1 MITEQLLKP
10 RSIVVVGG
18 SNDWHKPGGAVLQH
32 LIETGYRGNLYVVNP
47 KLEMVQG
54 IPSYK
59 DPALLPEVDLAII
72 VIPAKF
78 VVDVVEILAREKNTR
93 AFIVIS
99 AGFSEESK
107 EGKILEERLVQIV
120 NSVNGSLIGPNC
132 IGVLSPFYAGVFT
145 RPIPILHP
153 RGFDF
158 ISGSGATACFI
169 MEAGIPIGMRFARV
183 FSVGNS
189 AQTGVEDILQYM
201 DETFDP
207 ASSSLNK
214 LLYLETITKPD
225 MLLKHAS
232 SLIRKG
238 CKIAAI
244 KAGTS
249 EAGTRAASSHTGALA
264 RPDAAVEALFRKAG
278 IVRCFGRNEL
288 INVASIFKFPVLK
301 GENIAIITHA
311 GGPAIMLTDA
321 LSANG
326 LGVPQLEG
334 PNAVELHKH
343 LHPGSSVANPI
354 DFLATG
360 NAEQLS
366 MIIDYAENKFEE
378 IDGIVVIFGTPGLDR
393 VFNEYG
399 IIDEKMKICKK
410 PIFPILPSV
419 MTAGEE
425 IKDFISWGH
434 TYFPQ
439 EVLFAKALARVYYT
453 PPPASLDPEHPPVD
467 EPRIREIIDHAT
479 EGFISPAEVEG
490 LLDACQIPRAK
501 EAVVTTPDGLK
512 TAAAELGFPIV
523 MKVVGPVHKSDMGG
537 VVLNVQDEDTLLKEF
552 ERMMQI
558 PETTGILLQP
568 MLSGTELFMGAKYE
582 PGFGHLILCGL
593 GGIFIEVLKDTS
605 VGLAPLGLDEA
616 LYMIRRLQGYK
627 IIQGIRGRQGVN
639 EEVFAGIMVRLSAL
653 LQVAPEIVELDFN
666 PLLGEGD
673 SIVVVDARIRIERR
687 TKDEGRG
694 TREEENEE

>member
-1 MITEQLLKP
+1 MINEQLIKP

-32 LIETGYRGNLYVVNP
+32 LIETGYRGDLYVLNP
-47 KLEMVQG
+47 KEDIVQG
-54 IPSYK
+54 IQSYR

-78 VVDVVEILAREKNTR
+78 VVDIVDILAHQKNTR

-99 AGFSEESK
+99 AGFSEESP
-107 EGKILEERLVQIV
+107 EGKILEERLVGIV
-120 NSVNGSLIGPNC
+120 NSVDGALIGPNC
-132 IGVLSPFYAGVFT
+132 IGVLSPYYAGVFT
-145 RPIPILHP
+145 RPIPTLHP

-189 AQTGVEDILQYM
+189 AQIGVEDILQYM

-207 ASSSLNK
+207 NTSSFNK
-214 LLYLETITKPD
+214 LLYLEAIAKPEVF
-225 MLLKHAS
+225 LKHAS

-238 CKIAAI
+238 CMIAAI

-264 RPDAAVEALFRKAG
+264 SPDAAVEALFRKAG
-278 IVRCFGRNEL
+278 IVRCYGRNDL
-288 INVASIFKFPVLK
+288 INVASVFKFPKLK
-301 GENIAIITHA
+301 GSNIAIITHA

-326 LGVPQLEG
+326 MGVPKLEG
-334 PNAVELHKH
+334 PVAKELLTH

-360 NAEQLS
+360 NADQLS
-366 MIIDYAENKFEE
+366 TIIDYAENKFDE

-393 VFNEYG
+393 VFNEYR

-410 PIFPILPSV
+410 PIFPILPSI

-439 EVLFAKALARVYYT
+439 EVLFANALARVFYT
-453 PPPASLDPEHPPVD
+453 PPPTSIDPEQPSVD
-467 EPRIREIIDHAT
+467 TLAIRNIINAAP
-479 EGFISPAEVEG
+479 EGYISPAEIQG
-490 LLDACQIPRAK
+490 LLDACKIPRAG
-501 EAVVTTPDGLK
+501 EAAVNTREDAI
-512 TAAAELGFPIV
+512 AAAIELGYPVV
-523 MKVVGPVHKSDMGG
+523 MKVVGPVHKSDVGG
-537 VVLNVQDEDTLLKEF
+537 VVLNVQDEHALLEQF
-552 ERMMQI
+552 TRMMKI
-558 PETTGILLQP
+558 ADTTGILIQP
-568 MLSGTELFMGAKYE
+568 MLSGTELFIGAKYE
-582 PGFGHLILCGL
+582 SGYGHLIL
-593 GGIFIEVLKDTS
+593 
-605 VGLAPLGLDEA
+605 
-616 LYMIRRLQGYK
+616 
-627 IIQGIRGRQGVN
+627 
-639 EEVFAGIMVRLSAL
+639 
-653 LQVAPEIVELDFN
+653 
-666 PLLGEGD
+666 
-673 SIVVVDARIRIERR
+673 
-687 TKDEGRG
+687 
-694 TREEENEE
+694 

>member
-1 MITEQLLKP
+1 MINEQLIKP

-32 LIETGYRGNLYVVNP
+32 LIETGYRGDLYVLNP
-47 KLEMVQG
+47 KEDIVQG
-54 IPSYK
+54 IQSYR

-78 VVDVVEILAREKNTR
+78 VVDIVDILAHQKNTR

-99 AGFSEESK
+99 AGFSEESP
-107 EGKILEERLVQIV
+107 EGKILEERLVGIV
-120 NSVNGSLIGPNC
+120 NSVDGALIGPNC
-132 IGVLSPFYAGVFT
+132 IGVLSPYYAGVFT
-145 RPIPILHP
+145 RPIPTLHP

-189 AQTGVEDILQYM
+189 AQIGVEDILQYM

-207 ASSSLNK
+207 NTSSFNK
-214 LLYLETITKPD
+214 LLYLEAIAKPEVF
-225 MLLKHAS
+225 LKHAS

-238 CKIAAI
+238 CMIAAI

-264 RPDAAVEALFRKAG
+264 SPDAAVEALFRKAG
-278 IVRCFGRNEL
+278 IVRCYGRNDL
-288 INVASIFKFPVLK
+288 INVASVFKFPKLK
-301 GENIAIITHA
+301 GSNIAIITHA

-326 LGVPQLEG
+326 MGVPKLEG
-334 PNAVELHKH
+334 PVAKELLTH

-360 NAEQLS
+360 NADQLS
-366 MIIDYAENKFEE
+366 TIIDYAEYKFDE

-393 VFNEYG
+393 VFNEYR

-410 PIFPILPSV
+410 PIFPILPSI

-439 EVLFAKALARVYYT
+439 EVLFANALARVFYT
-453 PPPASLDPEHPPVD
+453 PPPTSIDPEQPSVD
-467 EPRIREIIDHAT
+467 TLAIRNIINAAP
-479 EGFISPAEVEG
+479 EGYISPAEIQG
-490 LLDACQIPRAK
+490 LLDACKIPRAG
-501 EAVVTTPDGLK
+501 EAAVNTREDAI
-512 TAAAELGFPIV
+512 AAAIELGYPVV
-523 MKVVGPVHKSDMGG
+523 MKVVGPVHKSDVGG
-537 VVLNVQDEDTLLKEF
+537 VVLNVQDEHALLEQF
-552 ERMMQI
+552 TRMMKI
-558 PETTGILLQP
+558 ADTTGILIQP
-568 MLSGTELFMGAKYE
+568 MLSGTELFIGAKYE
-582 PGFGHLILCGL
+582 SGYGHLILCGL

-605 VGLAPLGLDEA
+605 VGLAPLGVDEA
-616 LYMIRRLQGYK
+616 LYMIRHLKGYK
-627 IIQGIRGRQGVN
+627 IIQGIRGKERIN
-639 EEVFAGIMVRLSAL
+639 EDVFAGIMVKLSAL
-653 LQVAPEIVELDFN
+653 LKVAPEIIELDFN
-666 PLLGEGD
+666 PLLGNGD
-673 SIVVVDARIRIERR
+673 SIVVVDARIRVE
-687 TKDEGRG
+687 K
-694 TREEENEE
+694 

>member
-1 MITEQLLKP
+1 MINQQLIKP
-10 RSIVVVGG
+10 NSIVVVGG

-32 LIETGYRGNLYVVNP
+32 LIETGYRGELFVLNP
-47 KLEMVQG
+47 KEDIVQG
-54 IPSYK
+54 IQSYR
-59 DPALLPEVDLAII
+59 DPALLPDVDLAII

-78 VVDVVEILAREKNTR
+78 VVDIVDILAHQKNTR

-107 EGKILEERLVQIV
+107 EGKILEDKLVEIV
-120 NSVNGSLIGPNC
+120 NSVNGALIGPNC

-145 RPIPILHP
+145 RPIPTLHP

-189 AQTGVEDILQYM
+189 AQIGVEDILKYM

-207 ASSSLNK
+207 ATSSFNK
-214 LLYLETITKPD
+214 LLYLETIHDPE
-225 MLLKHAS
+225 LFLKHAS

-238 CKIAAI
+238 CNIAAI

-264 RPDAAVEALFRKAG
+264 SPDTAVEALFRKAG

-288 INVASIFKFPVLK
+288 INVASVFKFPKLK
-301 GENIAIITHA
+301 GKNIAIITHA

-326 LGVPQLEG
+326 MGVPKLEG
-334 PNAVELHKH
+334 PDAEELYKH
-343 LHPGSSVANPI
+343 LHPGSSVSNPI

-366 MIIDYAENKFEE
+366 LIIDYAEKKFDE

-399 IIDEKMKICKK
+399 IIDEKMKVCKK
-410 PIFPILPSV
+410 PIFPILPSI

-425 IKDFISWGH
+425 IRDFISWGH

-439 EVLFAKALARVYYT
+439 EVLFAKALARVYNT
-453 PPPASLDPEHPPVD
+453 PPPASLKPAHPPVD
-467 EPRIREIIDHAT
+467 EKTIRRIIDQSSD
-479 EGFISPAEVEG
+479 GYISPSEIQG
-490 LLDACQIPRAK
+490 LLDACQIPRAG
-501 EAVVTTPDGLK
+501 EAVVSTADEAK
-512 TAAAELGFPIV
+512 AAADKLGFPVV
-523 MKVVGPVHKSDMGG
+523 MKVVGPVHKSDVGG
-537 VVLNVQDEDTLLKEF
+537 VVLNVKDEKTLTAEF
-552 ERMMQI
+552 DRMMKIQD
-558 PETTGILLQP
+558 TTGILIQP
-568 MLSGTELFMGAKYE
+568 MLSGTELFIGAKYE
-582 PGFGHLILCGL
+582 GGYGHLILCGL
-593 GGIFIEVLKDTS
+593 GGIFIEVLKDTT
-605 VGLAPLGLDEA
+605 VGLVPLGSEEA
-616 LYMIRRLQGYK
+616 LYMIRQLKSYK
-627 IIQGIRGRQGVN
+627 IIQGVRGKEGVN
-639 EEVFAGIMVRLSAL
+639 EMLFAEIMVKLSAL
-653 LQVAPEIVELDFN
+653 IQVAPEIKELDFN
-666 PLLGEGD
+666 PLLAKGD
-673 SIVVVDARIRIERR
+673 SIVVVDARVRVE
-687 TKDEGRG
+687 KVRG
-694 TREEENEE
+694 

>member
-1 MITEQLLKP
+1 MINEQLIKP

-32 LIETGYRGNLYVVNP
+32 LIETGYRGDLYVLNP
-47 KLEMVQG
+47 KEDIVQG
-54 IPSYK
+54 IQSYR

-78 VVDVVEILAREKNTR
+78 VVDIVDILAHQKNTR

-99 AGFSEESK
+99 AGFSEESP
-107 EGKILEERLVQIV
+107 EGKILEERLVGIV
-120 NSVNGSLIGPNC
+120 NSVDGALIGPNC
-132 IGVLSPFYAGVFT
+132 IGVLSPYYAGVFT
-145 RPIPILHP
+145 RPIPTLHP

-189 AQTGVEDILQYM
+189 AQIGVEDILQYM

-207 ASSSLNK
+207 NTSSFNK
-214 LLYLETITKPD
+214 LLYLEAIAKPEVF
-225 MLLKHAS
+225 LKHAS

-238 CKIAAI
+238 CMIAAI

-264 RPDAAVEALFRKAG
+264 SPDAAVEALFRKAG
-278 IVRCFGRNEL
+278 IVRCYGRNDL
-288 INVASIFKFPVLK
+288 INVASVFKFPKLK
-301 GENIAIITHA
+301 GSNIAIITHA

-326 LGVPQLEG
+326 MGVPKLEG
-334 PNAVELHKH
+334 PVAKELLTH

-360 NAEQLS
+360 NADQLS
-366 MIIDYAENKFEE
+366 TIIDYAENKFDE

-393 VFNEYG
+393 VFNEYR

-410 PIFPILPSV
+410 PIFPILPSI

-439 EVLFAKALARVYYT
+439 EVLFANALARVFYT
-453 PPPASLDPEHPPVD
+453 PPPTSIDPEQPSVD
-467 EPRIREIIDHAT
+467 TLAIRNIINAAP
-479 EGFISPAEVEG
+479 EGYISPAEIQG
-490 LLDACQIPRAK
+490 LLDACKIPRAG
-501 EAVVTTPDGLK
+501 EAAVNTREDAI
-512 TAAAELGFPIV
+512 AAAIELGYPVV
-523 MKVVGPVHKSDMGG
+523 MKVVGPVHKSDVGG
-537 VVLNVQDEDTLLKEF
+537 VVLNVQDEHALLEQF
-552 ERMMQI
+552 TRMMKI
-558 PETTGILLQP
+558 ADTTGILIQP
-568 MLSGTELFMGAKYE
+568 MLSGTELFIGAKYE
-582 PGFGHLILCGL
+582 SGYGHLILCGL

-605 VGLAPLGLDEA
+605 VGLAPLGVDEA
-616 LYMIRRLQGYK
+616 LYMIRHLKGYK
-627 IIQGIRGRQGVN
+627 IIQGIRGKEGIN
-639 EEVFAGIMVRLSAL
+639 EEVFAGIMVKLSAL
-653 LQVAPEIVELDFN
+653 LKVAPEIIELDFN
-666 PLLGEGD
+666 PLLGNGD
-673 SIVVVDARIRIERR
+673 SIVVVDARIRVE
-687 TKDEGRG
+687 K
-694 TREEENEE
+694 

>member
-1 MITEQLLKP
+1 MINEQLIKP

-32 LIETGYRGNLYVVNP
+32 LIETGYRGDLYVLNP
-47 KLEMVQG
+47 KEDIVQG
-54 IPSYK
+54 IQSYR

-78 VVDVVEILAREKNTR
+78 VVDIVDILAHQKNTR

-99 AGFSEESK
+99 AGFSEESP
-107 EGKILEERLVQIV
+107 EGKILEERLVGIV
-120 NSVNGSLIGPNC
+120 NSVDGALIGPNC
-132 IGVLSPFYAGVFT
+132 IGVLSPYYAGVFT
-145 RPIPILHP
+145 RPIPTLHP

-189 AQTGVEDILQYM
+189 AQIGVEDILQYM

-207 ASSSLNK
+207 NTSSFNK
-214 LLYLETITKPD
+214 LLYLEAIAKPEVF
-225 MLLKHAS
+225 LKHAS

-238 CKIAAI
+238 CMIAAI

-264 RPDAAVEALFRKAG
+264 SPDAAVEALFRKAG
-278 IVRCFGRNEL
+278 IVRCYGRNDL
-288 INVASIFKFPVLK
+288 INVASVFKFPKLK
-301 GENIAIITHA
+301 GSNIAIITHA

-326 LGVPQLEG
+326 MGVPKLEG
-334 PNAVELHKH
+334 PVAKELLTH

-360 NAEQLS
+360 NADQLS
-366 MIIDYAENKFEE
+366 TIIDYAEYKFDE

-393 VFNEYG
+393 VFNEYR

-410 PIFPILPSV
+410 PIFPILPSI

-439 EVLFAKALARVYYT
+439 EVLFANALARVFYT
-453 PPPASLDPEHPPVD
+453 PPPTSIDPEQPSVD
-467 EPRIREIIDHAT
+467 TLAIRNIINAAP
-479 EGFISPAEVEG
+479 EGYISPAEIQG
-490 LLDACQIPRAK
+490 LLDACKIPRAG
-501 EAVVTTPDGLK
+501 EAVVNTREDAI
-512 TAAAELGFPIV
+512 AAAIELGYPVV
-523 MKVVGPVHKSDMGG
+523 MKVVGPVHKSDVGG
-537 VVLNVQDEDTLLKEF
+537 VVLNVQDEHALLEQF
-552 ERMMQI
+552 TRMMKI
-558 PETTGILLQP
+558 ADTTGILIQP
-568 MLSGTELFMGAKYE
+568 MLSGTELFIGAKYE
-582 PGFGHLILCGL
+582 SGYGHLILCGL

-605 VGLAPLGLDEA
+605 VGLAPLGVDEA
-616 LYMIRRLQGYK
+616 LYMIRHLKGYK
-627 IIQGIRGRQGVN
+627 IIQGIRGKERIN
-639 EEVFAGIMVRLSAL
+639 EDVFAGIMVKLSAL
-653 LQVAPEIVELDFN
+653 LKVAPEIIELDFN
-666 PLLGEGD
+666 PLLGNGD
-673 SIVVVDARIRIERR
+673 SIVVVDARIRVE
-687 TKDEGRG
+687 K
-694 TREEENEE
+694 

>member
-1 MITEQLLKP
+1 MINEQLIKP
-10 RSIVVVGG
+10 RNIVVVGG

-32 LIETGYRGNLYVVNP
+32 LIETGYRGDLYVLNP
-47 KLEMVQG
+47 KEDIVQG
-54 IPSYK
+54 IQSYR

-78 VVDVVEILAREKNTR
+78 VVDIVDILAHQKNTR

-99 AGFSEESK
+99 AGFSEESP
-107 EGKILEERLVQIV
+107 EGKILEERLVGIV
-120 NSVNGSLIGPNC
+120 NSVDGALIGPNC
-132 IGVLSPFYAGVFT
+132 IGVLSPYYAGVFT
-145 RPIPILHP
+145 RPIPTLHP

-189 AQTGVEDILQYM
+189 AQIGVEDILQYM

-207 ASSSLNK
+207 NTSSFNK
-214 LLYLETITKPD
+214 LLYLEAIAKPEVF
-225 MLLKHAS
+225 LKHAS

-238 CKIAAI
+238 CMIAAI

-264 RPDAAVEALFRKAG
+264 SPDAAVEALFRKAG
-278 IVRCFGRNEL
+278 IVRCYGRNDL
-288 INVASIFKFPVLK
+288 INVASVFKFPKLK
-301 GENIAIITHA
+301 GSNIAIITHA

-326 LGVPQLEG
+326 MGVPKLEG
-334 PNAVELHKH
+334 PVAKELLTH

-360 NAEQLS
+360 NADQLS
-366 MIIDYAENKFEE
+366 TIIDYAEYKFDE

-393 VFNEYG
+393 VFNEYR

-410 PIFPILPSV
+410 PIFPILPSI

-439 EVLFAKALARVYYT
+439 EVLFANALARVFYT
-453 PPPASLDPEHPPVD
+453 PPPTSIDPEQPSVD
-467 EPRIREIIDHAT
+467 TLAIRNIINAAP
-479 EGFISPAEVEG
+479 EGYISPAEIQG
-490 LLDACQIPRAK
+490 LLDACKIPRAG
-501 EAVVTTPDGLK
+501 EAAVNTREDAI
-512 TAAAELGFPIV
+512 AAAIELGYPVV
-523 MKVVGPVHKSDMGG
+523 MKVVGPVHKSDVGG
-537 VVLNVQDEDTLLKEF
+537 VVLNVQDEHALLEQF
-552 ERMMQI
+552 TRMMKI
-558 PETTGILLQP
+558 ADTTGILIQP
-568 MLSGTELFMGAKYE
+568 MLSGTELFIGAKYE
-582 PGFGHLILCGL
+582 SGYGHLILCGL

-605 VGLAPLGLDEA
+605 VGLAPLGVDEA
-616 LYMIRRLQGYK
+616 LYMIRHLKGYK
-627 IIQGIRGRQGVN
+627 IIQGIRGKERIN
-639 EEVFAGIMVRLSAL
+639 EDVFAGIMVKLSAL
-653 LQVAPEIVELDFN
+653 LKVAPEIIELDFN
-666 PLLGEGD
+666 PLLGNGD
-673 SIVVVDARIRIERR
+673 SIVVVDARIRVE
-687 TKDEGRG
+687 K
-694 TREEENEE
+694 

>member
-1 MITEQLLKP
+1 MINEQLIKP

-32 LIETGYRGNLYVVNP
+32 LIETGYRGDLYVLNP
-47 KLEMVQG
+47 KEDIVQG
-54 IPSYK
+54 IQSYR

-78 VVDVVEILAREKNTR
+78 VVDIVDILAHQKNTR

-99 AGFSEESK
+99 AGFSEESP
-107 EGKILEERLVQIV
+107 EGKILEERLVGIV
-120 NSVNGSLIGPNC
+120 NSVDGALIGPNC
-132 IGVLSPFYAGVFT
+132 IGVLSPYYAGVFT
-145 RPIPILHP
+145 RPIPTLHP

-189 AQTGVEDILQYM
+189 AQIGVEDILQYM

-207 ASSSLNK
+207 NTSSFNK
-214 LLYLETITKPD
+214 LLYLEAIAKPEVF
-225 MLLKHAS
+225 LKHAS

-238 CKIAAI
+238 CMIAAI

-264 RPDAAVEALFRKAG
+264 SPDAAVEALFRKAG
-278 IVRCFGRNEL
+278 IVRCYGRNDL
-288 INVASIFKFPVLK
+288 INVASVFKFPKLK
-301 GENIAIITHA
+301 GSNIAIITHA

-326 LGVPQLEG
+326 MGVPKLEG
-334 PNAVELHKH
+334 PVAKELLTH

-360 NAEQLS
+360 NADQLS
-366 MIIDYAENKFEE
+366 TIIDYAENKFDE

-393 VFNEYG
+393 VFNEYR

-410 PIFPILPSV
+410 PIFPILPSI

-439 EVLFAKALARVYYT
+439 EVLFANALARVFYT
-453 PPPASLDPEHPPVD
+453 PPPTSIDPEQPSVD
-467 EPRIREIIDHAT
+467 TLAIRNIINAAP
-479 EGFISPAEVEG
+479 EGYISPAEIQG
-490 LLDACQIPRAK
+490 LLDACKIPRAG
-501 EAVVTTPDGLK
+501 EAAVNTREDAI
-512 TAAAELGFPIV
+512 AAAIELGYPVV
-523 MKVVGPVHKSDMGG
+523 MKVVGPVHKSDVGG
-537 VVLNVQDEDTLLKEF
+537 VVLNVQDEHALLEQF
-552 ERMMQI
+552 TRMMKI
-558 PETTGILLQP
+558 ADTTGILIQP
-568 MLSGTELFMGAKYE
+568 MLSGTELFIGAKYE
-582 PGFGHLILCGL
+582 SGYGHLILCGL

-605 VGLAPLGLDEA
+605 VGLAPLGVDEA
-616 LYMIRRLQGYK
+616 LYMIRHLKGYK
-627 IIQGIRGRQGVN
+627 IIQGIRGKERIN
-639 EEVFAGIMVRLSAL
+639 EDVFAGIMVKLSAL
-653 LQVAPEIVELDFN
+653 LKVAPEIIELDFN
-666 PLLGEGD
+666 PLLGNGD
-673 SIVVVDARIRIERR
+673 SIVVVDARIRVE
-687 TKDEGRG
+687 K
-694 TREEENEE
+694 

>member
-1 MITEQLLKP
+1 MINEQLINP

-32 LIETGYRGNLYVVNP
+32 LIEAGYRGDLYVLNP
-47 KLEMVQG
+47 KEDIVQG
-54 IPSYK
+54 IQSYR
-59 DPALLPEVDLAII
+59 DPALLPDVDLAII
-72 VIPAKF
+72 VIPARF
-78 VVDVVEILAREKNTR
+78 VVDIVDLLANQKNTR
-93 AFIVIS
+93 AFIIIS
-99 AGFSEESK
+99 AGFSEESP
-107 EGKILEERLVQIV
+107 EGKILEERLVDIV
-120 NSVNGSLIGPNC
+120 NSVDGALIGPNC

-145 RPIPILHP
+145 RPIPTLHP

-189 AQTGVEDILQYM
+189 AQIGVEDILQYM

-207 ASSSLNK
+207 NNSSFNK
-214 LLYLETITKPD
+214 LLYLETITKPEVF
-225 MLLKHAS
+225 LKHAS

-238 CKIAAI
+238 CMIAAI

-264 RPDAAVEALFRKAG
+264 SPDAAVEALFRKAG
-278 IVRCFGRNEL
+278 IVRCFGRNDL
-288 INVASIFKFPVLK
+288 INVASIFKFPKLK
-301 GENIAIITHA
+301 GINIAIITHA

-326 LGVPQLEG
+326 MRVPKLEG
-334 PNAVELHKH
+334 LTAMELLTH

-366 MIIDYAENKFEE
+366 LIIDYAENRFDE

-393 VFNEYG
+393 VFNEYR

-410 PIFPILPSV
+410 PIFPILPSI

-439 EVLFAKALARVYYT
+439 EVLFANAIARVYNT
-453 PPPASLDPEHPPVD
+453 PPPASLDPKHPPVD
-467 EPRIREIIDHAT
+467 EQAIREIID
-479 EGFISPAEVEG
+479 GSSDGYISPAEIQG
-490 LLDACQIPRAK
+490 LLDACLIPRAGESVVNTPGDAK
-501 EAVVTTPDGLK
+501 EA
-512 TAAAELGFPIV
+512 AMNLGYPVV
-523 MKVVGPVHKSDMGG
+523 MKVVGPIHKSDVGG
-537 VVLNVQDEDTLLKEF
+537 VMLNVRDEKTLLDEF
-552 ERMMQI
+552 TRMMKI
-558 PETTGILLQP
+558 PETTGILIQP
-568 MLSGTELFMGAKYE
+568 MLSGTELFIGTKYE
-582 PGFGHLILCGL
+582 PGYGHLILCGL

-605 VGLAPLGLDEA
+605 VGLAPLGIEEA
-616 LYMIRRLQGYK
+616 LYMIRHLKGYK
-627 IIQGIRGRQGVN
+627 IIQGARGKEGIN
-639 EEVFAGIMVRLSAL
+639 EEVFAGIIVKLSAL
-653 LQVAPEIVELDFN
+653 ITAAPEIKELDFN
-666 PLLGEGD
+666 PLLGKGD
-673 SIVVVDARIRIERR
+673 SIVVVDARVMVER
-687 TKDEGRG
+687 G
-694 TREEENEE
+694 

>member
-1 MITEQLLKP
+1 MINEQLIKP

-32 LIETGYRGNLYVVNP
+32 LIETGYRGDLYVLNP
-47 KLEMVQG
+47 KEDIVQG
-54 IPSYK
+54 IQSYR

-78 VVDVVEILAREKNTR
+78 VVDIVDILAHQKNTR

-99 AGFSEESK
+99 AGFSEESP
-107 EGKILEERLVQIV
+107 EGKILEERLVGIV
-120 NSVNGSLIGPNC
+120 NSVDGALIGPNC
-132 IGVLSPFYAGVFT
+132 IGVLSPYYAGVFT
-145 RPIPILHP
+145 RPIPTLHP

-189 AQTGVEDILQYM
+189 AQIGVEDILQYM

-207 ASSSLNK
+207 NTSSFNK
-214 LLYLETITKPD
+214 LLYLEAIAKPEVF
-225 MLLKHAS
+225 LKHAS

-238 CKIAAI
+238 CMIAAI

-264 RPDAAVEALFRKAG
+264 SPDAAVEALFRKAG
-278 IVRCFGRNEL
+278 IVRCYGRNDL
-288 INVASIFKFPVLK
+288 INVASVFKFPKLK
-301 GENIAIITHA
+301 GSNIAIITHA

-326 LGVPQLEG
+326 MGVPKLEG
-334 PNAVELHKH
+334 PVAKELLTH

-360 NAEQLS
+360 NADQLS
-366 MIIDYAENKFEE
+366 TIIDYAEYKFDE

-393 VFNEYG
+393 VFNEYR

-410 PIFPILPSV
+410 PIFPILPSI

-439 EVLFAKALARVYYT
+439 EVLFANALARVFYT
-453 PPPASLDPEHPPVD
+453 PPPTSIDPEQPSVD
-467 EPRIREIIDHAT
+467 TLAIRNIINAAP
-479 EGFISPAEVEG
+479 EGYISPAEIQG
-490 LLDACQIPRAK
+490 LLDACKIPRAG
-501 EAVVTTPDGLK
+501 EAVVNTREDAK
-512 TAAAELGFPIV
+512 AAAIELGYPVV
-523 MKVVGPVHKSDMGG
+523 MKVVGPVHKSDVGG
-537 VVLNVQDEDTLLKEF
+537 VVLNVQDEHALLEEF
-552 ERMMQI
+552 TRMMKI
-558 PETTGILLQP
+558 TDTTGILIQP
-568 MLSGTELFMGAKYE
+568 MLSGTELFIGAKYE
-582 PGFGHLILCGL
+582 SGYGHLILCGL

-605 VGLAPLGLDEA
+605 VGLAPLGVDEA
-616 LYMIRRLQGYK
+616 LYMIRHLKGYK
-627 IIQGIRGRQGVN
+627 IIQGIRGKERIN
-639 EEVFAGIMVRLSAL
+639 EDVFAGIMVKLSAL
-653 LQVAPEIVELDFN
+653 LKVAPEIIELDFN
-666 PLLGEGD
+666 PLLGNGD
-673 SIVVVDARIRIERR
+673 SIVVVDARIMVE
-687 TKDEGRG
+687 K
-694 TREEENEE
+694 

>member
-1 MITEQLLKP
+1 MINEQLIKP

-32 LIETGYRGNLYVVNP
+32 LIETGYRGDLYVLNP
-47 KLEMVQG
+47 KEDIVQG
-54 IPSYK
+54 IQSYR

-78 VVDVVEILAREKNTR
+78 VVDIVDILAHQKNTR

-99 AGFSEESK
+99 AGFSEESP
-107 EGKILEERLVQIV
+107 EGKILEERLVGIV
-120 NSVNGSLIGPNC
+120 NSVDGALIGPNC
-132 IGVLSPFYAGVFT
+132 IGVLSPYYAGVFT
-145 RPIPILHP
+145 RPIPTLHP

-189 AQTGVEDILQYM
+189 AQIGVEDILQYM

-207 ASSSLNK
+207 NTSSFNK
-214 LLYLETITKPD
+214 LLYLEAIAKPEVF
-225 MLLKHAS
+225 LKHAS

-238 CKIAAI
+238 CMIAAI

-264 RPDAAVEALFRKAG
+264 SPDAAVEALFRKAG
-278 IVRCFGRNEL
+278 IVRCYGRNDL
-288 INVASIFKFPVLK
+288 INVASVFKFPKLK
-301 GENIAIITHA
+301 GSNIAIITHA

-326 LGVPQLEG
+326 MGVPKLEG
-334 PNAVELHKH
+334 PVAKELLTH

-360 NAEQLS
+360 NADQLS
-366 MIIDYAENKFEE
+366 TIIDYAENKFDE

-393 VFNEYG
+393 VFNEYR

-410 PIFPILPSV
+410 PIFPILPSI

-439 EVLFAKALARVYYT
+439 EVLFANALARVFYT
-453 PPPASLDPEHPPVD
+453 PPPTSIDPEQPSVD
-467 EPRIREIIDHAT
+467 TLAIRNIINAAP
-479 EGFISPAEVEG
+479 EGYISPAEIQG
-490 LLDACQIPRAK
+490 LLDACKIPRAG
-501 EAVVTTPDGLK
+501 EAVVNTREDAK
-512 TAAAELGFPIV
+512 AAAIELGYPVV
-523 MKVVGPVHKSDMGG
+523 MKVVGPVHKSDVGG
-537 VVLNVQDEDTLLKEF
+537 VVLNVQDEHALLEQF
-552 ERMMQI
+552 TRMMKI
-558 PETTGILLQP
+558 ADTTGILIQP
-568 MLSGTELFMGAKYE
+568 MLSGTELFIGAKYE
-582 PGFGHLILCGL
+582 SGYGHLILCGL

-605 VGLAPLGLDEA
+605 VGLAPLGVDEA
-616 LYMIRRLQGYK
+616 LYMIRHLKGYK
-627 IIQGIRGRQGVN
+627 IIQGIRGKEGIN
-639 EEVFAGIMVRLSAL
+639 EEVFAGIMVKLSAL
-653 LQVAPEIVELDFN
+653 LKVAPEIIELDFN
-666 PLLGEGD
+666 PLLGNGD
-673 SIVVVDARIRIERR
+673 SIVVVDARIRVE
-687 TKDEGRG
+687 K
-694 TREEENEE
+694 